1 MKTYSV
7 LGLRWRRG
15 RAEWCRQGGGVVT
28 SSTGER
34 RQRTGGGGEGGG
46 EERACGG
53 GAPAVAARA
62 EVRRWHGDGLL
73 GGAEAARP
81 VVAAGWRRRLRSD
94 AFDGATLTSTAFL
107 SIFAFRY
114 VSYIAPLVGQL
125 EDLHGLMRLLLLGQL
140 TKTLHVLQDEATW
153 DSQLRHLAE
162 AHGGARRRSACVAA
176 AARRERAE
184 AERLGGAAAARRG
197 RAEAERRAA
206 RRWLAEEALRR
217 SPVVEVERGTAEARR
232 FKFASCE
239 DNCFIKYFLSM
250 GPKNLIVPSFSEDA

>member
-1 MKTYSV
+1 MKTCSL

-15 RAEWCRQGGGVVT
+15 RAEWCWQGGGVVT

-46 EERACGG
+46 S
-53 GAPAVAARA
+53 APAVAARA
-62 EVRRWHGDGLL
+62 EVRRWRGDGLL

-81 VVAAGWRRRLRSD
+81 VAAAGWRRRLRSD
-94 AFDGATLTSTAFL
+94 AFDGAALASTAFL

-153 DSQLRHLAE
+153 DSQLYNSETHDTYTHPTDA
-162 AHGGARRRSACVAA
+162 
-176 AARRERAE
+176 
-184 AERLGGAAAARRG
+184 
-197 RAEAERRAA
+197 
-206 RRWLAEEALRR
+206 
-217 SPVVEVERGTAEARR
+217 
-232 FKFASCE
+232 
-239 DNCFIKYFLSM
+239 
-250 GPKNLIVPSFSEDA
+250 PSST